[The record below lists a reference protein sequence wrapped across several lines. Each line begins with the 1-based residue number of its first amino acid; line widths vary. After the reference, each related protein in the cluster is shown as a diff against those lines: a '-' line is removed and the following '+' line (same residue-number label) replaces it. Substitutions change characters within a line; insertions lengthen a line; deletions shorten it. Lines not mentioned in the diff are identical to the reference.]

1 MDFKSLIS
9 KIESIDG
16 KIDTPKA
23 PQLPKS
29 VQLNEDAQLR
39 ILSGRTTYVAEAK
52 KKAEEDVKEADD
64 MKVGDKKNIAT
75 GTVEKTKTGIV
86 HKSSKAYGG
95 SEEKEADDE
104 DDKPKKKAKKESVEP
119 EFKSKFMKMVEAKK
133 EEAADKKKADAKK
146 KKMDE
151 AKKPDEDGDGVPDWA
166 DKKKGEDD
174 NAGKKT
180 SGKKGMSAAQEK
192 YFGKKN
198 ESKMMPKGKKRPV
211 KESVEQRLSFKQ
223 MVQLVQESGG
233 QQQIDAV
240 DRQLFN
246 WAQRVAVT
254 KLGEGMKA
262 ELYAGLIY
270 ERNGGVFEM
279 YDVLSESKKKIVENR
294 SRLDEGMMDK
304 VKSLLMSKLA
314 PKLSDQEKSKMA
326 DAAKQVL
333 GKDRVDKSDF
343 TLANIKAVAKALGAK
358 PETAAESIEEG
369 PVGDFFGQKKK
380 DPKSGRGTL
389 GGIDAW
395 APSATLGEKLSSLT
409 GILGGAAATIAGIF
423 GGPAWLIIPGVLGIM
438 FLSQIGMDRDGSS

>member
-1 MDFKSLIS
+1 
-9 KIESIDG
+9 
-16 KIDTPKA
+16 
-23 PQLPKS
+23 

-39 ILSGRTTYVAEAK
+39 VLSGRTTYVAEAK

-133 EEAADKKKADAKK
+133 EEVADKKKKMAKK
-146 KKMDE
+146 EKMAE
-151 AKKPDEDGDGVPDWA
+151 GSKPDFLDVDKDGDKKEPMKKAAA
-166 DKKKGEDD
+166 DKGGDKP
-174 NAGKKT
+174 A
-180 SGKKGMSAAQEK
+180 GKKGMSDKQAK
-192 YFGKKN
+192 YFGKKT
-198 ESKMMPKGKKRPV
+198 ESVKTSKKV
-211 KESVEQRLSFKQ
+211 VAESVETKMSFKQ

-233 QQQIDAV
+233 QQQIDPV
-240 DRQLFN
+240 DKALFT
-246 WAQRVAVT
+246 WAERVAKN

-262 ELYAGLIY
+262 DLYAGLVY

-279 YDVLSESKKKIVENR
+279 YDVLSESKKKIVE
-294 SRLDEGMMDK
+294 SRVQLDEGMMDK

-314 PKLSDQEKSKMA
+314 PKLSGQEKDKMA
-326 DAAKQVL
+326 SVAKQVL
-333 GKDRVDKSDF
+333 GKDRADKSDF

-358 PETAAESIEEG
+358 PESAAESIGEG
-369 PVGDFFGQKKK
+369 PIGDFFGQKKV
-380 DPKSGRGTL
+380 DPKSGMGTI
-389 GGIDAW
+389 GGIDAYH
-395 APSATLGEKLSSLT
+395 PDATLGEKLSSLT
-409 GILGGAAATIAGIF
+409 GALGGIAATIAGLF

-438 FLSQIGMDRDGSS
+438 FLSQIGMSKDGSS

>member
-1 MDFKSLIS
+1 M
-9 KIESIDG
+9 
-16 KIDTPKA
+16 
-23 PQLPKS
+23 
-29 VQLNEDAQLR
+29 
-39 ILSGRTTYVAEAK
+39 
-52 KKAEEDVKEADD
+52 KKAADD
-64 MKVGDKKNIAT
+64 KG
-75 GTVEKTKTGIV
+75 
-86 HKSSKAYGG
+86 
-95 SEEKEADDE
+95 
-104 DDKPKKKAKKESVEP
+104 DDKPA
-119 EFKSKFMKMVEAKK
+119 
-133 EEAADKKKADAKK
+133 
-146 KKMDE
+146 
-151 AKKPDEDGDGVPDWA
+151 
-166 DKKKGEDD
+166 
-174 NAGKKT
+174 
-180 SGKKGMSAAQEK
+180 GKKGMSDKQAK

-211 KESVEQRLSFKQ
+211 KESVEQTLSFKQ

-270 ERNGGVFEM
+270 ERNGGRFEM

-294 SRLDEGMMDK
+294 SRLDEGTMDK

-314 PKLSDQEKSKMA
+314 PKLSDQEKDKMA
-326 DAAKQVL
+326 DVAKQVL
-333 GKDRVDKSDF
+333 GKDRADKSDF

>member
-9 KIESIDG
+9 KLDSME
-16 KIDTPKA
+16 A
-23 PQLPKS
+23 PQKTPAAPKLQQA

-39 ILSGRTTYVAEAK
+39 VLSGRTSYIQEAK
-52 KKAEEDVKEADD
+52 KKAEDDVKEE
-64 MKVGDKKNIAT
+64 MKVGDKKTSSTGGTIEKTAT
-75 GTVEKTKTGIV
+75 GVKHSAGKN
-86 HKSSKAYGG
+86 YGG
-95 SEEKEADDE
+95 DKAPKDDDSDDE
-104 DDKPKKKAKKESVEP
+104 PKAKKAKKESIEP
-119 EFKSKFMKMVEAKK
+119 QFKSKFMKMVEAKK
-133 EEAADKKKADAKK
+133 EEAADKKKKMAKK
-146 KKMDE
+146 EKMAE
-151 AKKPDEDGDGVPDWA
+151 GAKPDFLDVDKDGDKKEPMKKAAA
-166 DKKKGEDD
+166 DKGGDKP
-174 NAGKKT
+174 A
-180 SGKKGMSAAQEK
+180 GKKGMSAAQEK
-192 YFGKKN
+192 FFGKK
-198 ESKMMPKGKKRPV
+198 KTV